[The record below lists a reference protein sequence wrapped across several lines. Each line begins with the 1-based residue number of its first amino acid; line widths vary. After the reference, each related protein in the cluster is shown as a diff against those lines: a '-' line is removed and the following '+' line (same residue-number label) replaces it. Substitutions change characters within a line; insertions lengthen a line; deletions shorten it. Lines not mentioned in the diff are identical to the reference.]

1 MTAVLALSD
10 NDVFGVDGQLPW
22 RLPRDLRFF
31 RAMTW
36 GCSVVMGRR
45 TWDTIPARF
54 RPLPGRKNMV
64 LTRTHEMDGVETL
77 GDMDEVPSNVVWIGG
92 KSVLEQAFR
101 ARKIHTIVLTRVHA
115 TIDEPG
121 AVKVCLPL
129 TREVF
134 RSRVF
139 PADDKNAH
147 AMHFEVRSVIGV

>member
-1 MTAVLALSD
+1 
-10 NDVFGVDGQLPW
+10 
-22 RLPRDLRFF
+22 
-31 RAMTW
+31 
-36 GCSVVMGRR
+36 
-45 TWDTIPARF
+45 
-54 RPLPGRKNMV
+54 MV

-101 ARKIHTIVLTRVHA
+101 ARKIHTIVLTRVHT

-121 AVKVCLPL
+121 VVKVCLPL

-139 PADDKNAH
+139 DDNEH